1 MAWAGAPDGAT
12 GEVDAGAAQ
21 EQGAEVFPG
30 RGLWRAGRRRRGG
43 AREPLPGDEQPAVD
57 VARSEQAV
65 VTEVDESVGQDVLQ
79 EAAQEL
85 DRVQGGGLVSAR
97 AEGDGVGGLR

>member
-1 MAWAGAPDGAT
+1 M
-12 GEVDAGAAQ
+12 
-21 EQGAEVFPG
+21 
-30 RGLWRAGRRRRGG
+30 
-43 AREPLPGDEQPAVD
+43 
-57 VARSEQAV
+57 
-65 VTEVDESVGQDVLQ
+65 TELDESVGQDVLQ